1 MNELNPCTLEYIIAD
16 LKNKL
21 VSYRKSPVAGLGLS
35 LSLSLT
41 QHSER
46 IGQIKLLELLISN
59 YENRLSELLID
70 LDNDRRK

>member
-1 MNELNPCTLEYIIAD
+1 MNELNAHTLEYIIAD

-21 VSYRKSPVAGLGLS
+21 VSYRNTSG

-41 QHSER
+41 QDRER
-46 IGQIKLLELLISN
+46 LGQMKLLDLLISN

>member
-1 MNELNPCTLEYIIAD
+1 MNELNPYTLEYIIAD
-16 LKNKL
+16 LQKKL
-21 VSYRKSPVAGLGLS
+21 VSYRKDFAFGLS
-35 LSLSLT
+35 WSEP
-41 QHSER
+41 QRRER

>member
-1 MNELNPCTLEYIIAD
+1 MNELNPYTLEYIIAD

-21 VSYRKSPVAGLGLS
+21 VSYRNTSG

-41 QHSER
+41 QDRER
-46 IGQIKLLELLISN
+46 LGQMKLLDLLISN

-70 LDNDRRK
+70 LDNEK